1 MEEKTIKINSLEI
14 NCQSLIEFSSL
25 IKVLLELVKK
35 QQETDKL
42 LSEHDTKINDLIN
55 SVSVLQKAQK
65 EKKPN
70 NNR

>member
-42 LSEHDTKINDLIN
+42 LSEHDTKINDLNN
-55 SVSVLQKAQK
+55 SVSL
-65 EKKPN
+65 
-70 NNR
+70 